1 MKNNKPTEDVKFPH
15 FIENQPCGD
24 DLFEG
29 KSHET
34 IAKTI
39 AELLKSTEN
48 NNVIGIDGGWG
59 SGKSNLVKIV
69 ERLLDKEIYH
79 FFIYDAWGHQEDLQR
94 RSILEELTA
103 DLTTKTSKHKT
114 ITNSKKWEKK
124 LQNLL
129 AKKRNVESR
138 SIPKLSCGIILSA
151 LAIVFTP
158 ILDTITKDC
167 NDIRMKILIMCIPLI
182 LIISLLVYLFC
193 KNLCKYKIK
202 RIGFALRISIS
213 EIFNVYSDKIQ
224 ERTTME
230 TISEEEPSSKEFR
243 DWMEDINKDLGSNKL
258 VIVFDN
264 MDRLPNQKVQELW
277 AAIHTFFAEKK
288 YSNIKVIIPF
298 DREHIKSAFKK
309 EDIKIGTTASGTI
322 QKENIHCY
330 GDDFI
335 NKTFNV
341 VYRVSPPTMTNWIKY
356 FNSQWKEAF
365 GIELESDSRITQI
378 YDLLTPI
385 QTPRNIIA
393 FINEFV
399 SIKQIT
405 SNNEIPDE
413 YISLFIFGKSKI
425 SNNPNEEILKP
436 DYLGTLDF
444 LYAND
449 ENLPKYISA
458 LYYQLPPDNALDVIY
473 TEKLKRAM
481 DEKDSKSIKLIQ
493 NLPVFDKLLE
503 NAITKVSNIP
513 NAVLSLNDCSESDN
527 KNITNNH
534 WNCLYRKI
542 YVNNEDSL
550 QEYQKILLQK
560 ISDKQEYLQVILTQ
574 FAASPIF
581 STINYYESVK
591 QLGNIEGLDPYKYLK
606 EIKVSPEDFIAF
618 VEQAKFEYAKYK
630 IICDK
635 ANLDKYLSGLDIT
648 KLGML
653 NAISYIKNDY
663 NLSLYSEYLNNIVDS
678 NLDNKNSTSIIFNRL
693 KEIEKPIK
701 KIIPDQYIYTLF
713 RDSTEID
720 EFYYDLVCMRIARL
734 NSFSSNYEVY
744 YSNIMSKTDDNFTE
758 KIAERLEYYI
768 SYGSILLNVEAMKD
782 YPLYKAVAIKIIEKV
797 NGISSMNILN
807 VLQKYDS
814 IINTLNIEPEI
825 LIKRLNYWNKSAVK
839 SVFLDNISSIP
850 VKFFEDSIELDLPL
864 VKNCKSV
871 VIKYLESMSK
881 DDWKQ
886 SLVNLN
892 NNYKL
897 LILLQPKIQNCFEA
911 FNDIFCEYAKGEKIS
926 ITKDMCKTMISL
938 SEKNERSLFPMFKNI
953 RDCFCG
959 GQTTMTSELFQFY
972 GKWLFQ
978 YSMLEERVE
987 SLRTIF
993 PSTVLDNE
1001 NNMALILEYPKIM
1014 QKVVIKA
1021 GEENKNFKDKIQV
1034 LIDSKY
1040 KDKNSFVEF
1049 ANTIGIH
1056 KTDQEENDKKIE

>member
-1 MKNNKPTEDVKFPH
+1 MNNNKPTEDVKYPH

-39 AELLKSTEN
+39 AELLKRTDN

-69 ERLLDKEIYH
+69 EKQLDKEKYH

-103 DLTTKTSKHKT
+103 DLTTETSKHKT

-124 LQNLL
+124 LQDLL

-151 LAIVFTP
+151 LAIILTP
-158 ILDTITKDC
+158 ILDTITKNC
-167 NDIRMKILIMCIPLI
+167 SNIKIKIWIMCIPLLSIILLLLI
-182 LIISLLVYLFC
+182 LII
-193 KNLCKYKIK
+193 KNICKYK
-202 RIGFALRISIS
+202 RFWFALRISVS

-224 ERTTME
+224 ERTTTE
-230 TISEEEPSSKEFR
+230 TISEKEPSSKEFR

-309 EDIKIGTTASGTI
+309 EDIKTYPTGSPEGVT
-322 QKENIHCY
+322 QENIHCY

-356 FNSQWKEAF
+356 FNIQWKEAF
-365 GIELESDSRITQI
+365 GIELESDSRVTQI

-385 QTPRNIIA
+385 QTPRNINA

-399 SIKQIT
+399 SIKQII

-413 YISLFIFGKSKI
+413 YIALFIFGKSKI

-436 DYLGTLDF
+436 TYLETLNF

-481 DEKDSKSIKLIQ
+481 DEKNSKSIKLIQ
-493 NLPVFDKLLE
+493 NLPIFDKLLE
-503 NAITKVSNIP
+503 NAITKISNVP
-513 NAVLSLNDCSESDN
+513 NAVLSLNDCYESN
-527 KNITNNH
+527 NTNITNNH
-534 WNCLYRKI
+534 WDCLYRKTEG
-542 YVNNEDSL
+542 YQEESL

-560 ISDKQEYLQVILTQ
+560 VSKKQEYLQVILNN
-574 FAASPIF
+574 FATN
-581 STINYYESVK
+581 STIKYYESVK

-606 EIKVSPEDFIAF
+606 EIKVSPENFITF

-635 ANLDKYLSGLDIT
+635 AKLDEYLSGFDIT
-648 KLGML
+648 HLGKL
-653 NAISYIKNDY
+653 NAISYIKDDY
-663 NLSLYSEYLNNIVDS
+663 VLPLYSEHLNKIVDS
-678 NLDNKNSTSIIFNRL
+678 NLDNKNSISIIFNRL
-693 KEIEKPIK
+693 KEIERPIK
-701 KIIPDQYIYTLF
+701 KIIPDQYIYTF
-713 RDSTEID
+713 FSSSTESD

-734 NSFSSNYEVY
+734 GSFPPSYDSSFINA
-744 YSNIMSKTDDNFTE
+744 MAKTDDNLIE
-758 KIAERLEYYI
+758 KIAERLEYYMD
-768 SYGSILLNVEAMKD
+768 YGTILLNIEAMKD
-782 YPLYKAVAIKIIEKV
+782 HPLYKAVAIKITEKSY
-797 NGISSMNILN
+797 GISIMYILD

-814 IINTLNIEPEI
+814 IINVLNITPEI
-825 LIKRLNYWNKSAVK
+825 LIKHLNDWNYYAAT
-839 SVFLDNISSIP
+839 SVSSNNVNSIP
-850 VKFFEDSIELDLPL
+850 VKFFEDSIELDFPI
-864 VKNCKSV
+864 VKHCQNV
-871 VIKYLESMSK
+871 AVRYLESISK
-881 DDWKQ
+881 DDWKK

-897 LILLQPKIQNCFEA
+897 LILLQPKIQNCFEV
-911 FNDIFCEYAKGEKIS
+911 FNDILCEYAKGEKIS
-926 ITKDMCKTMISL
+926 ITKDMCDKMISL
-938 SEKNERSLFPMFKNI
+938 SEKNNRSLLSMFKNI

-959 GQTTMTSELFQFY
+959 GQATMTSELFNFY
-972 GKWLFQ
+972 GRWLFK
-978 YSMLEERVE
+978 YSMLEEKEE
-987 SLRTIF
+987 SLRAIF

-1001 NNMALILEYPKIM
+1001 DNMALILEFQNIMEKI
-1014 QKVVIKA
+1014 ISKA
-1021 GEENKNFKDKIQV
+1021 GEENKNFKDKMQV
-1034 LIDSKY
+1034 LIDEKY
-1040 KDKNSFVEF
+1040 KDNNSFIEF
-1049 ANTIGIH
+1049 ANAIGIH
-1056 KTDQEENDKKIE
+1056 KTVQEENDKK